1 MYKTLK
7 NQLTSHLH
15 AYRSDIAGNFALTAA
30 VSLTVIAGATGAAID
45 FSNASSERQRLQDL
59 TDSAAL
65 AAAASG
71 EDDEEALRNIVR

>member
-7 NQLTSHLH
+7 NQLISPLR
-15 AYRSDIAGNFALTAA
+15 AYKADIAGNFAIVTAL
-30 VSLTVIAGATGAAID
+30 SLTVVVGAAGAAID
-45 FSNASSERQRLQDL
+45 YSSASSERLRLQDL

-71 EDDEEALRNIVR
+71 EDDRTRRMNL